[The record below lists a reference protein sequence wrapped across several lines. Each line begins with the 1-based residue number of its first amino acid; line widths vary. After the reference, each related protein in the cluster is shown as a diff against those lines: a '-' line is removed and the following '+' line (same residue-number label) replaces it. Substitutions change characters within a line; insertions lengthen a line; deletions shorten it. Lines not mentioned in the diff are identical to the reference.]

1 MFKTEAFVNPL
12 QDNSGYKVSPEI
24 LLWRSVIVRTI
35 LDSMGVDIHA
45 WGYARKRII
54 EDSIA
59 WFNNNNED
67 FILVCDYADL
77 EPDFV
82 LRLKKKIESK
92 KAIDAFKNKNLHKF
106 ILEYICTFAGE
117 Q

>member
-1 MFKTEAFVNPL
+1 MLKTEAFVNPL

-45 WGYARKRII
+45 WGYSRKRII
-54 EDSIA
+54 EDSIE
-59 WFNNNNED
+59 WFHKSNQN

-82 LRLKKKIESK
+82 LRLKKKIQDK
-92 KAIDAFKNKNLHKF
+92 NALDCFKNKNLHKF